1 MMAVILS
8 ILKITGIVL
17 LILLALIILILCYVV
32 FAPFKYFLQGE
43 SYESVIES
51 AEFRDFL
58 GIIRIKQSFT
68 QDNGLD
74 FGVYLFG
81 SKKPLFPKQEKEE
94 PTGEISSEEAEE
106 QTGGKKPEDGNN
118 SRNAAESKTNE
129 VTAEKQA
136 EEASEKPEQNDS
148 LENTPAPEKES
159 KKKDLK
165 NEEKKSKRNPDENAS
180 RASSNKLVSFIRL
193 AGEERT
199 HLAIRFLL
207 EKVIQ
212 LIKVLL
218 PQKMEADLTLSTGEP
233 DVTGKLLGALSMCP
247 VVYDKKVRIVPDFN
261 ENKPYAKG
269 YIKLLG
275 SIMLFKLLAIII
287 SVILNKDCRKLWKE
301 LK

>member
-8 ILKITGIVL
+8 ILKIIGIVL
-17 LILLALIILILCYVV
+17 LILLALIILILCYVM

-58 GIIRIKQSFT
+58 GIIRINQSFT

-81 SKKPLFPKQEKEE
+81 SKKPLFPKQEKD
-94 PTGEISSEEAEE
+94 EEAVSEASTENTEE
-106 QTGGKKPEDGNN
+106 IPTKKTQDI
-118 SRNAAESKTNE
+118 
-129 VTAEKQA
+129 
-136 EEASEKPEQNDS
+136 ASEKTQEILPEAAS
-148 LENTPAPEKES
+148 EKAD
-159 KKKDLK
+159 KP
-165 NEEKKSKRNPDENAS
+165 R
-180 RASSNKLVSFIRL
+180 SNKIINFIRL

-199 HLAIRFLL
+199 HLAIRFLW

-218 PQKMEADLTLSTGEP
+218 PQKMEADLTFSTGEP